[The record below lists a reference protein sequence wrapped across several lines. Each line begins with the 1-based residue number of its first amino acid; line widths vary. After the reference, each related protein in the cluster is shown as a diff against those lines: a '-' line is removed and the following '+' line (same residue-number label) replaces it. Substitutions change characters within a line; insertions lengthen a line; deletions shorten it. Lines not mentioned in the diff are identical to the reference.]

1 MDWICT
7 NAAGFLP
14 KKYIQRPVQAVFDSA
29 IVASGARETFDAERQ
44 ATHVTIGF
52 QWLTALD
59 GATTDEHPDG
69 LRGAPATECGR
80 YFR

>member
-1 MDWICT
+1 MIWICT
-7 NAAGFLP
+7 NAAGVLR
-14 KKYIQRPVQAVFDSA
+14 KKYIQRPVQAVLDSR

-52 QWLTALD
+52 QLLTALD
-59 GATTDEHPDG
+59 GATTDDHADG

-80 YFR
+80 FFR